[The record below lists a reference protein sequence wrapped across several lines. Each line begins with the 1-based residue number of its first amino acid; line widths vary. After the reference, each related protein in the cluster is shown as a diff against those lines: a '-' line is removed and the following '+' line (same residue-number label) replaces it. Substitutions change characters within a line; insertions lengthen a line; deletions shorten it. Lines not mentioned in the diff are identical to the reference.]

1 MLLFMLTAAATQ
13 AALLHHP
20 SIDNMASNMDGN
32 SSSIPLNPQTALLDT
47 FFPGFSLLSA
57 ALYKYLKIDVTRYFP
72 ALLALGIII
81 LTFQYSSDYLWDK
94 MENYFMSTADIRVD
108 DEMYNMFM
116 SWVANQKFSK
126 SARRFVP
133 NTNVNS
139 RNWLLWHFSRN
150 DEDSEYDDESLDSNG
165 SMGFVEKTTKKPL
178 QCTPSF
184 GTHYFWYKGRL
195 LLFKRTQ
202 AQQQQSF
209 MPVSER
215 EEISVSSFGRNPTVL
230 KELLNEC
237 RADFMKNDENRTLIY
252 RGSVKPGTSEPVWT
266 RCMSRISRPFST
278 VVLDE
283 SVKKDLLED
292 MQDYLHPLTRRWYG
306 NRGIPY
312 RRGYLLYGPPG
323 TGKSSLSFAVA
334 GYFKLKIYIVSLNSS
349 AMNEENLG
357 TLFADLPKRC
367 VVLLEDID
375 TAGLTH
381 TRQAPEKEPEE
392 DEKPADK
399 TPAGRTA
406 ANTTQT
412 SPNRIS
418 LSALLN
424 VIDGVASQEGRV
436 LIMTTNHIEKLDEA
450 LIRPGRVDMKIKFDL
465 ADSAM
470 IKTLFKGIF
479 ATLEGDFPK
488 SFADKAKNSLM
499 AGSSSTIMKKLT
511 NESVSLEDENKLAK
525 EITAKK
531 EAEEARISMLADE
544 FAALIP
550 SHTFSPAEIQGFLLK
565 NKRNAAAAVAGAEQW
580 AKETLAQKQKKA
592 KEAKAKEEEEAKKAE
607 EEAAEKAKEDAAK
620 EAAEKKEEKAEES
633 MINGVKKESTTN
645 GKEKGTM
652 TNGIDKEMM
661 TNGVEK
667 EHLTNGV

>member
-1 MLLFMLTAAATQ
+1 MLTAAATQ

-20 SIDNMASNMDGN
+20 SVNDVASNMDGN

-57 ALYKYLKIDVTRYFP
+57 ALYKYLKIDITGYFP

-81 LTFQYSSDYLWDK
+81 LASQYASDYFWDK

-116 SWVANQKFSK
+116 SWVANQRFSK

-139 RNWLLWHFSRN
+139 RNWLLWHFNRN
-150 DEDSEYDDESLDSNG
+150 DEDSEYDDEFLDSND
-165 SMGFVEKTTKKPL
+165 SMSSVEKTKKKPL
-178 QCTPSF
+178 QYTPSF

-195 LLFKRTQ
+195 LVFKRTQ

-230 KELLNEC
+230 KELLDEC

-252 RGSVKPGTSEPVWT
+252 RGCVKPGTTEPVWT
-266 RCMSRISRPFST
+266 RCMSRVSRPFST

-283 SVKKDLLED
+283 SVKRDLLED

-312 RRGYLLYGPPG
+312 RRGYLFYGPAG
-323 TGKSSLSFAVA
+323 TGKSSLSLAIA
-334 GYFKLKIYIVSLNSS
+334 GYFRLKIYIVSLNSS
-349 AMNEENLG
+349 TMNEENLG
-357 TLFADLPKRC
+357 TLFADLPKKC

-381 TRQAPEKEPEE
+381 TRQAPEKESEG
-392 DEKPADK
+392 DAKPAST
-399 TPAGRTA
+399 TPAAQTA
-406 ANTTQT
+406 ANATQT
-412 SPNRIS
+412 SLNRIS

-424 VIDGVASQEGRV
+424 VIDGVAAQEGRV

-450 LIRPGRVDMKIKFDL
+450 LIRPGRVDLKVKFDL

-488 SFADKAKNSLM
+488 SFADKAKNALKAKES
-499 AGSSSTIMKKLT
+499 AVAKKLT
-511 NESVSLEDENKLAK
+511 NESASLEDKGELAK

-531 EAEEARISMLADE
+531 AEEARISVLADE

-565 NKRNAAAAVAGAEQW
+565 NKRNAGAAMAGAEQW
-580 AKETLAQKQKKA
+580 VKDTLAQKEKKA
-592 KEAKAKEEEEAKKAE
+592 KEVKAKEEEEAKKA
-607 EEAAEKAKEDAAK
+607 K
-620 EAAEKKEEKAEES
+620 EAAEKKGDTAEPRV
-633 MINGVKKESTTN
+633 NGVKKELMTN
-645 GKEKGTM
+645 GIEKGTMKNGIDEETM
-652 TNGIDKEMM
+652 TNGI
-661 TNGVEK
+661 EK
-667 EHLTNGV
+667 NI

>member
-1 MLLFMLTAAATQ
+1 MLLFILTAAATQ
-13 AALLHHP
+13 AALLHP
-20 SIDNMASNMDGN
+20 SIDSMASNPGGN

-57 ALYKYLKIDVTRYFP
+57 ALYKYLKIDINLYFP
-72 ALLALGIII
+72 ALFAIGI
-81 LTFQYSSDYLWDK
+81 LVFTSQYASDYLWDK

-126 SARRFVP
+126 AARRFVP

-139 RNWLLWHFSRN
+139 RSWLLWHFNRN
-150 DEDSEYDDESLDSNG
+150 DEDSEYDDESLESNDPMSSVG
-165 SMGFVEKTTKKPL
+165 KKKNKPL
-178 QCTPSF
+178 QYTPSF

-202 AQQQQSF
+202 AQQQQSY
-209 MPVSER
+209 VSISER

-230 KELLNEC
+230 KELLDEC

-252 RGSVKPGTSEPVWT
+252 RGSVKPGTTEPIWT

-283 SVKKDLLED
+283 SVKKDLLDD

-367 VVLLEDID
+367 VVFLEDID

-381 TRQAPEKEPEE
+381 TRQAPEKNLEE
-392 DEKPADK
+392 DVKPAAT
-399 TPAGRTA
+399 TPAAQTA
-406 ANTTQT
+406 ANATQT
-412 SPNRIS
+412 SLNRIS

-450 LIRPGRVDMKIKFDL
+450 LIRPGRVDMKVKFDL
-465 ADSAM
+465 ADTAM

-488 SFADKAKNSLM
+488 SVASKAKNTLKTEK
-499 AGSSSTIMKKLT
+499 SSTVTKKLT
-511 NESVSLEDENKLAK
+511 NESVSLADEEELAK
-525 EITAKK
+525 EIAAKK
-531 EAEEARISMLADE
+531 QAEEARISALADD
-544 FAALIP
+544 FAVIIP
-550 SHTFSPAEIQGFLLK
+550 SHVFSPAEIQGFLLK
-565 NKRNAAAAVAGAEQW
+565 NKRNAAAAVSGVEQW
-580 AKETLAQKQKKA
+580 VKDTLAQKEKKA
-592 KEAKAKEEEEAKKAE
+592 REAKAKEEEEAKKAKE
-607 EEAAEKAKEDAAK
+607 EAAK
-620 EAAEKKEEKAEES
+620 EAAEKKDEKTNEP
-633 MINGVKKESTTN
+633 MVNGVKESMTN
-645 GKEKGTM
+645 GLEKGAM
-652 TNGIDKEMM
+652 TNGIDKESM
-661 TNGVEK
+661 TNGIEK
-667 EHLTNGV
+667 EH

>member
-1 MLLFMLTAAATQ
+1 MLAAAATQ

-57 ALYKYLKIDVTRYFP
+57 ALYKYLKIDVTGYFP
-72 ALLALGIII
+72 ALLALGVII

-165 SMGFVEKTTKKPL
+165 SMSFAEKTTKKPL
-178 QCTPSF
+178 QYTPSF

-230 KELLNEC
+230 KELLDEC
-237 RADFMKNDENRTLIY
+237 RVDFMKNDENRTLIY

-266 RCMSRISRPFST
+266 RCMSRVSRPFST

-323 TGKSSLSFAVA
+323 TGKRSL
-334 GYFKLKIYIVSLNSS
+334 
-349 AMNEENLG
+349 
-357 TLFADLPKRC
+357 
-367 VVLLEDID
+367 
-375 TAGLTH
+375 
-381 TRQAPEKEPEE
+381 
-392 DEKPADK
+392 
-399 TPAGRTA
+399 
-406 ANTTQT
+406 
-412 SPNRIS
+412 
-418 LSALLN
+418 
-424 VIDGVASQEGRV
+424 
-436 LIMTTNHIEKLDEA
+436 
-450 LIRPGRVDMKIKFDL
+450 
-465 ADSAM
+465 
-470 IKTLFKGIF
+470 
-479 ATLEGDFPK
+479 
-488 SFADKAKNSLM
+488 
-499 AGSSSTIMKKLT
+499 
-511 NESVSLEDENKLAK
+511 
-525 EITAKK
+525 
-531 EAEEARISMLADE
+531 
-544 FAALIP
+544 
-550 SHTFSPAEIQGFLLK
+550 
-565 NKRNAAAAVAGAEQW
+565 
-580 AKETLAQKQKKA
+580 
-592 KEAKAKEEEEAKKAE
+592 
-607 EEAAEKAKEDAAK
+607 
-620 EAAEKKEEKAEES
+620 
-633 MINGVKKESTTN
+633 
-645 GKEKGTM
+645 
-652 TNGIDKEMM
+652 
-661 TNGVEK
+661 
-667 EHLTNGV
+667 

>member
-1 MLLFMLTAAATQ
+1 
-13 AALLHHP
+13 
-20 SIDNMASNMDGN
+20 
-32 SSSIPLNPQTALLDT
+32 
-47 FFPGFSLLSA
+47 
-57 ALYKYLKIDVTRYFP
+57 
-72 ALLALGIII
+72 
-81 LTFQYSSDYLWDK
+81 
-94 MENYFMSTADIRVD
+94 MENHFMSTADIRVD

-139 RNWLLWHFSRN
+139 RNWLLWHLNRN
-150 DEDSEYDDESLDSNG
+150 DEDSENDDESLESNDPMT
-165 SMGFVEKTTKKPL
+165 SVRKNKKKPL

-195 LLFKRTQ
+195 LVFKRTQ

-209 MPVSER
+209 MPISER
-215 EEISVSSFGRNPTVL
+215 EEISISSFGRNPTVL
-230 KELLNEC
+230 KELLDEC

-252 RGSVKPGTSEPVWT
+252 RGSVKPGTTEPVWT
-266 RCMSRISRPFST
+266 RCMSRASRPFST

-357 TLFADLPKRC
+357 TLFTDLPKKC

-381 TRQAPEKEPEE
+381 TRQAPEKEREE
-392 DEKPADK
+392 EAEPAATTPTAQ
-399 TPAGRTA
+399 TPANA
-406 ANTTQT
+406 TQT
-412 SPNRIS
+412 SLNRIS

-450 LIRPGRVDMKIKFDL
+450 LIRPGRVDMKVKFDL
-465 ADSAM
+465 ADLAM

-488 SFADKAKNSLM
+488 SFADKAKNALK
-499 AGSSSTIMKKLT
+499 AEKSSTVTKLA
-511 NESVSLEDENKLAK
+511 NKSASSEDEEELVK
-525 EITAKK
+525 EIAAKK
-531 EAEEARISMLADE
+531 EAEEARISVLADE

-565 NKRNAAAAVAGAEQW
+565 NKRNAAAAVSGAEQW
-580 AKETLAQKQKKA
+580 VKDTLAQKEKKA
-592 KEAKAKEEEEAKKAE
+592 KEAKAKEEEAKKAK
-607 EEAAEKAKEDAAK
+607 EEAAKKAKE
-620 EAAEKKEEKAEES
+620 EAAEKKEEKTPEP
-633 MINGVKKESTTN
+633 MLNGVKKESVTN
-645 GKEKGTM
+645 GVDKETM
-652 TNGIDKEMM
+652 TNGI
-661 TNGVEK
+661 EK
-667 EHLTNGV
+667 EYLTNGI